1 MPGTLSS
8 PILVGRATELS
19 ALDAAL
25 RRAEAGTPTIVL
37 IGGDA
42 GLGKTRLVDEFAA
55 LARESGARVLIGGCV
70 DLGGEGVPYGP
81 FLEALR
87 ALGRELTPDALAA
100 LLGEVGPEL
109 VAVAPGFARFLTP
122 PDEGAAATSA
132 AAGAI
137 APSAAS
143 PTPGGATDQARL
155 FELTLALVDR
165 LSSDRPLVLV
175 LEDLHWSEPAT
186 RDLLGFLA
194 RNLTQGRVVVVA
206 TFRSEDVERGHPL
219 LVRLAEIARNP
230 TVERLDLRPL
240 DLGEQREQLAAILG
254 RRPARGVVERIHARS
269 EGNPFFAEEIVA
281 SRLGHDDV
289 DPDPGAMPR
298 SLRDILIG
306 RVARLSGAAQRI
318 LGAVAVASS
327 RADEELLTTVTDLPE
342 GELIEAIRE
351 AVARHVLEV
360 DDRAGTYR
368 LRHALLTEVVY
379 ADLLPGERR
388 RLHDAVA
395 HWLAEPAAREGT
407 GARERR
413 GTAAELAHHWF
424 AADNLA
430 ESLRASVE
438 AADAATA
445 VHAHADALRHLRRAI
460 DLWDRVTEPEALAGV
475 DRATLLDRASQAAD
489 RDGQGSLAVELAREM
504 LVAVDEKAE
513 PTRAGVMRSKLAFF
527 LWTTGQTQM
536 AVNEYRAA
544 VALVPAEPP
553 SVERARVLGGLAATL
568 PAAGRYRE
576 SREITEEAL
585 STLRA
590 TGSHEGEPRLLN
602 LLGMDLVGLG
612 DVDAGLDHLR
622 VAVRIARETGALD
635 AQLGAQHN
643 LAFFLSQTDR
653 FEEGL
658 RVAMDGLTTAAR
670 VGLER
675 RFGAGMR
682 ASAGDILMR
691 SGRWDEADLMTAA
704 GGDGGDDT
712 SSAIYLRAT
721 RVMFLTARGQFE
733 AAATTLAAAEALATG
748 DIDPD
753 VHAYLLQA
761 TAEGALADGRPADAL
776 RAVEAALAE
785 FAGSDEILLVAPLLV
800 LGLTAA
806 ANLAD
811 HGRAFR
817 DPPAVAA
824 AQAAAEGLVD
834 QARALAADRPIGA
847 TPTPSVTASVTTV
860 EAERTRLEGRSDAAA
875 WLAAAEAWDRVPMPF
890 AAAQARARAAEAIL
904 LARGPRDEAAR
915 LLREAH
921 VAASSLGAVPLQTAI
936 EAIATRSRILLEA
949 PVSAASAAAA
959 AAAAAVEPA
968 GATPAA
974 ADPAKIL
981 GLSAR
986 EWEVLELVA
995 AGRSNAEI
1003 AETLYISPK
1012 TASVHVTH
1020 ILDKLGVS
1028 NRVEAA
1034 TIAVRVTAG
1043 TDPVRTVDHA

>member
-8 PILVGRATELS
+8 PILVGRATELN

-25 RRAEAGTPTIVL
+25 RRAEGGTPAIVL

-55 LARESGARVLIGGCV
+55 GARQSGTRVLVGGCV

-87 ALGRELTPDALAA
+87 ALGRELQPEALAV
-100 LLGEVGPEL
+100 LLGDVGPEL
-109 VAVAPGFARFLTP
+109 VAVAPGFARFLTL
-122 PDEGAAATSA
+122 PDEVAAGT
-132 AAGAI
+132 AAGA
-137 APSAAS
+137 PSASA
-143 PTPGGATDQARL
+143 GGATDQARL

-175 LEDLHWSEPAT
+175 LEDLHWSDPAT

-194 RNLTQGRVVVVA
+194 RNLTQGRIMVVA

-230 TVERLDLRPL
+230 AVERMDLRPL
-240 DLGEQREQLAAILG
+240 DLAEQREQLAAILG
-254 RRPARGVVERIHARS
+254 RRPARDVVENIHARS

-281 SRLGHDDV
+281 SQLGRDGV
-289 DPDPGAMPR
+289 DPEQDAIPR

-306 RVARLSGAAQRI
+306 RVAKLPDAAQRI
-318 LGAVAVASS
+318 LGAVAVAGS
-327 RADEELLTTVTDLPE
+327 RADEELLATVTELPE
-342 GELIEAIRE
+342 GALVEAIRE

-360 DDRAGTYR
+360 DDQARTYR

-395 HWLAEPAAREGT
+395 HWLTEPAARAGT
-407 GARERR
+407 DAQERR

-430 ESLRASVE
+430 ESLKASVE

-445 VHAHADALRHLRRAI
+445 VHAHADALRHLQRAI
-460 DLWDRVTEPEALAGV
+460 DLWDRVTEPEALAGM
-475 DRATLLDRASQAAD
+475 DRASLFDRASQAAD
-489 RDGQGSLAVELAREM
+489 RDGQGNLAVDLGREM
-504 LVAVDEKAE
+504 LSAVDEEAE
-513 PTRAGVMRSKLAFF
+513 PTRAGVMRSKLAFY
-527 LWTTGQTQM
+527 LWATGQTQM
-536 AVNEYRAA
+536 AVNEYRTA

-585 STLRA
+585 ATLRA

-635 AQLGAQHN
+635 YQLGAQHN

-658 RVAMDGLTTAAR
+658 RVAMDALSTAAR

-675 RFGAGMR
+675 RYGAGMR

-704 GGDGGDDT
+704 GRDGGDDT

-721 RVMFLTARGQFE
+721 RIMFLTARGQFE
-733 AAATTLAAAEALATG
+733 PAAAELEAAEQLATD

-761 TAEGALADGRPADAL
+761 TAEAALADGRPADAL

-785 FAGSDEILLVAPLLV
+785 FAGSDEVLLVAPLLV
-800 LGLTAA
+800 VGLTAA

-817 DPPAVAA
+817 DPDVVAA
-824 AQAAAEGLVD
+824 AQSAAGGLVD
-834 QARALAADRPIGA
+834 QARTLGAGSPMAAA
-847 TPTPSVTASVTTV
+847 PTPSVAAAVATV
-860 EAERTRLEGRSDAAA
+860 EAERTRLDGRSDSAA
-875 WLAAAEAWDRVPMPF
+875 WLAAAEAWERIPMPF
-890 AAAQARARAAEAIL
+890 PAAQARARAAEAIL
-904 LARGPRDEAAR
+904 LARGPREEAAR

-921 VAASSLGAVPLQTAI
+921 LAAAALGAEPLRTAI
-936 EAIATRSRILLEA
+936 EAVASRSRILLEA
-949 PVSAASAAAA
+949 PASAAAA
-959 AAAAAVEPA
+959 TATEPA
-968 GATPAA
+968 TTTPAS

-1003 AETLYISPK
+1003 AETLFISPK

-1043 TDPVRTVDHA
+1043 SDPARTVDHA